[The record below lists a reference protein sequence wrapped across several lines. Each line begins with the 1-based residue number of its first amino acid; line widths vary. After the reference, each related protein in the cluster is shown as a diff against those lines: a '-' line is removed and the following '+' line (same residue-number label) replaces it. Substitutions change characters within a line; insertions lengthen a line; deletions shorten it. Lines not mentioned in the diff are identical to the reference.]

1 MKEVGVMCLPSRKL
15 LRTID
20 HQRSDNAGMQ
30 FVHTVQLDLSRH
42 AHNLADGN
50 HKVKRYSGQKF
61 VTALCRFELLKIPK
75 TDWKSR
81 SSISLGCPR
90 HQICQQMQTKAQSD
104 VPWRLIG
111 LKEHHVGLS
120 PRAALH
126 KCCQVVPTLL
136 LLETWGSTLVVA
148 ADCSNLAVHCSMFY
162 LCASNVVQHF

>member
-1 MKEVGVMCLPSRKL
+1 MGKLVRNTAINPAEEKFKRIKLSNSKVKSAIVDSTGGLLSLLAMGWVYDEADKEHLVLPKGKNMTMKEVGVMCLPSRKL

-75 TDWKSR
+75 TD
-81 SSISLGCPR
+81 
-90 HQICQQMQTKAQSD
+90 
-104 VPWRLIG
+104 
-111 LKEHHVGLS
+111 
-120 PRAALH
+120 
-126 KCCQVVPTLL
+126 
-136 LLETWGSTLVVA
+136 
-148 ADCSNLAVHCSMFY
+148 
-162 LCASNVVQHF
+162 